1 MKPETSCETVL
12 EAKCLARNFKEGGRT
27 LEVLRD
33 VSFELRR
40 GERVAVVGRS
50 GSGKS
55 TLLHLLAGLDTP
67 TAGSV
72 WLAGQELSALEDRA
86 RSRLRNAAL
95 GFVYQFHHLL
105 TEFDAIENVA
115 MPLYIG
121 GVGRA
126 EANARATALLDEV
139 GLIDRATHRPGQ
151 LSGGER
157 QRVAIARAL
166 ITRPDVV
173 LADEPTGNLDDL
185 NAGAIAE
192 LIARIGAEHSV
203 AFVIVTHSRALA
215 AMADRTLQLVGGTL
229 GVVDGGNYP

>member
-1 MKPETSCETVL
+1 M
-12 EAKCLARNFKEGGRT
+12 
-27 LEVLRD
+27 
-33 VSFELRR
+33 
-40 GERVAVVGRS
+40 
-50 GSGKS
+50 
-55 TLLHLLAGLDTP
+55 
-67 TAGSV
+67 
-72 WLAGQELSALEDRA
+72 
-86 RSRLRNAAL
+86 
-95 GFVYQFHHLL
+95 YQFHHLL
-105 TEFDAIENVA
+105 AEFDAIENVA

-139 GLIDRATHRPGQ
+139 GLIDRATHRPGR
-151 LSGGER
+151 LSGGAR